1 MNKNKILSGLIS
13 VLIGSTLSLFVMDLM
28 SKPQNVPV
36 SLNPIDSISGFFFT
50 FVFMMGTIG
59 WIVGGLV
66 LIAYLS
72 AFYFLGTWIYKL
84 VSKNR

>member
-13 VLIGSTLSLFVMDLM
+13 IFIGSTLSLFVMDLM
-28 SKPQNVPV
+28 SKPENVPV
-36 SLNPIDSISGFFFT
+36 SLDPIDSISGFFFT

>member
-1 MNKNKILSGLIS
+1 MNKSKILSGLIS

-28 SKPQNVPV
+28 SKPENVPV
-36 SLNPIDSISGFFFT
+36 SLDPIDSISGFFFT

>member
-13 VLIGSTLSLFVMDLM
+13 VFIGSTLSLFVMDLM
-28 SKPQNVPV
+28 SKPENVPV
-36 SLNPIDSISGFFFT
+36 SLDPIDSISGFFFT

-59 WIVGGLV
+59 WIVGGLL

-84 VSKNR
+84 VSKNS

>member
-13 VLIGSTLSLFVMDLM
+13 VFIGSTLSLFVMDLM
-28 SKPQNVPV
+28 SKPENVPV
-36 SLNPIDSISGFFFT
+36 SLDPIDSISGFFFT

>member
-1 MNKNKILSGLIS
+1 MNKSKILSGLIS
-13 VLIGSTLSLFVMDLM
+13 VFIGSTLSLFVMDLM
-28 SKPQNVPV
+28 SKPENVPV
-36 SLNPIDSISGFFFT
+36 SLDPIDSISGFFFT